1 MSALYA
7 DSSALGRVYLG
18 DEPGWIELESLLFGA
33 DAFVATSE
41 LSSVELAGAA
51 KGAERAGRIVSAD
64 VLLTTVEADLR
75 GQIQLIRLDP
85 ENVLPQARELVLG
98 YRLRTLD
105 AIHLAVA
112 LEFRASEEDDVGF
125 VTRDADQAAAADA
138 LGFALL

>member
-18 DEPGWIELESLLFGA
+18 DEPGWLELESLLFGA

-41 LSSVELAGAA
+41 LSSIELAGAA
-51 KGAERAGRIVSAD
+51 IGAERAGRIVSAD
-64 VLLTTVEADLR
+64 VLLTTVDADLR

-98 YRLRTLD
+98 YRLRALD

-112 LEFRASEEDDVGF
+112 LEFRESEGEDVSF
-125 VTRDADQAAAADA
+125 VTRDADQAVAAEA